1 MTKVRAN
8 PAKRTGK
15 RTLLTTNR
23 RQRIRHR
30 AICKDAIAGGGN
42 VWFIH
47 IVPKIYGKNLRLSTL
62 TVLLG
67 LLAGVL
73 LAGIPGSMA
82 ALPIIASY
90 AAIERIW
97 LKQFLRDGV
106 SEKHTSQMDE
116 AFGEQD

>member
-1 MTKVRAN
+1 
-8 PAKRTGK
+8 
-15 RTLLTTNR
+15 
-23 RQRIRHR
+23 
-30 AICKDAIAGGGN
+30 
-42 VWFIH
+42 
-47 IVPKIYGKNLRLSTL
+47 
-62 TVLLG
+62 VLI
-67 LLAGVL
+67 
-73 LAGIPGSMA
+73 AGIPGSLA